1 MSERFRVVLVEPE
14 YQINVGAVARVMK
27 NFGFSELFLV
37 NPKCDY
43 LGIDAIKHS
52 KHARE
57 ILEKAQVKGS
67 FEEAVTGCSIVA
79 GTSGVLYRHWHKTL
93 RLPLSL
99 IQFKKLLSEKPHYKV
114 ALVFGNEGRGLS
126 ERDIS
131 SCDLLV
137 TIPTNPDYPI
147 LNLSHAVA
155 IVLYELSDLPYAG
168 YNAAGEKE
176 KKQLLQAFFSLVE
189 HYKDSL
195 RNPNKTKV
203 AFRRMVGK
211 AMLAD
216 KECAAVL
223 GVIKRALRE
232 LEQ

>member
-1 MSERFRVVLVEPE
+1 MAEKFRVVLVEPE

-27 NFGFSELFLV
+27 NFGYSELFLV

-52 KHARE
+52 KHALE
-57 ILEKAQVKGS
+57 ILEKAQVKS
-67 FEEAVTGCSIVA
+67 SLEEAVLGCSTVA
-79 GTSGVLYRHWHKTL
+79 GTTGVLYRHWHKTL

-99 IQFKKLLSEKPHYKV
+99 LEFKKLLSQSPDQKV

-126 ERDIS
+126 EKDIS
-131 SCDLLV
+131 FCDMLV
-137 TIPTNPDYPI
+137 TIPANPQYPI

-155 IVLYELSDLPYAG
+155 VVLYELSDIPFVG
-168 YNAAGEKE
+168 YSPAGEKE
-176 KKQLLQAFFSLVE
+176 KKQLLEAFFSLVE
-189 HYKDSL
+189 RYKSSL
-195 RNPNKTKV
+195 RNINKTKV

-216 KECAAVL
+216 KECAAIL

-232 LEQ
+232 LEK